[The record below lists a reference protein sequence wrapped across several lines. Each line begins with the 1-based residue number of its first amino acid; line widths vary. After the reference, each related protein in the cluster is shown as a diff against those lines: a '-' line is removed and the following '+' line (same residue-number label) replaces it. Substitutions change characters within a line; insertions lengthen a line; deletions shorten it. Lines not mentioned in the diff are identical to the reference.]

1 MRSHGTPVRAGRA
14 RPLERDPV
22 QTALR
27 LREFFANHPQVLIRE
42 RGQIIARW
50 GSEHSGFSLH
60 PEASRLVCH
69 LWDLDCN
76 LVRRVTGVANDS
88 GGRLEMEAV
97 RMGQPHPVRLELVAA
112 DTLDAGP
119 NRRLEFRQA
128 IVAAAQRDWHGWR
141 LAPISGPAPER
152 SQVQR
157 LLLERGQHLLPCV
170 AVESGNEITAARAQ
184 PAAVMA
190 QALVWAAQCGGRRA
204 EAVIPAVRLVVP
216 PAMAGWI
223 ERLRPGLLAQPPL
236 ECYQWDKS
244 AGSLARSESENEGAG
259 NMLEGLRRAP
269 APVTPDREAAALLEQ
284 VRAHCPQASWETGAD
299 GRSRISVYGLD
310 VVQEAEP
317 EAAPVSRFVFGC
329 GREQTPL
336 LPATQPLLEEL
347 IRAVGRQRV
356 PGGDRRD
363 PLYAAQPEAWMGH
376 LLRHD
381 PAVLDAHVN
390 RSPVYAQLPVTTGQ
404 GLGVVDLLARGSDGR
419 LIVIEM
425 KADEDLA
432 FPVQALAYWLEV
444 KRRHEQGMFERLGYF
459 PGQPLNPL
467 PPRLW
472 LVAPALRWHPLTAHV
487 LERLSPEV
495 PCSCFGLNEQWR
507 EAVQVVFR
515 RDLERQESPTPGW
528 RPRPARC
535 G

>member
-1 MRSHGTPVRAGRA
+1 MRAQCTPVRGSKARA
-14 RPLERDPV
+14 LERDPV
-22 QTALR
+22 HTALR

-42 RGQIIARW
+42 RGQVIARW

-60 PEASRLVCH
+60 PEASRMVCH
-69 LWDLDCN
+69 LWDQDCN
-76 LVRRVTGVANDS
+76 LVRRITGITEDT

-112 DTLDAGP
+112 DSLDAGP

-141 LAPISGPAPER
+141 LAPLSGPAPER

-157 LLLERGQHLLPCV
+157 LLLESGQRLLPCV
-170 AVESGNEITAARAQ
+170 AVESGGEALAARAQ
-184 PAAVMA
+184 PAAVVA
-190 QALVWAAQCGGRRA
+190 QALVWAAQCGERRKPG
-204 EAVIPAVRLVVP
+204 VIPAVRLVVSQ
-216 PAMAGWI
+216 AMAGWI
-223 ERLRPGLLAQPPL
+223 ERLRPGLQAQPPL
-236 ECYQWDKS
+236 ECYLWDKS
-244 AGSLARSESENEGAG
+244 AGSLARAEDEGTG
-259 NMLEGLRRAP
+259 NRWEGLRRAP
-269 APVTPDREAAALLEQ
+269 SPAPPDAEAEDLLAQ
-284 VRAHCPQASWETGAD
+284 VRAHCPQASWDTGAD

-310 VVQEAEP
+310 VVQEAGP
-317 EAAPVSRFVFGC
+317 EAASLSRFVFGC

-381 PAVLDAHVN
+381 PTVLDVHIN
-390 RSPVYAQLPVTTGQ
+390 RSPVYAEVPVATAL

-419 LIVIEM
+419 LIVIEL

-459 PGQPLNPL
+459 PGQELSPL

-487 LERLSPEV
+487 LQRLSPEV
-495 PCSCFGLNEQWR
+495 PCTCFGLNEQWR

-515 RDLERQESPTPGW
+515 RDLDSHRGMAS
-528 RPRPARC
+528 AC
-535 G
+535 AN